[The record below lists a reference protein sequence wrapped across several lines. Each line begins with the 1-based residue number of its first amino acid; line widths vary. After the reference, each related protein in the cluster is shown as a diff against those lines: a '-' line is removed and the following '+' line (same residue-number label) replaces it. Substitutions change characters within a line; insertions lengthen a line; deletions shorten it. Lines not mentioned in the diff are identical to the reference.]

1 MPMQSSV
8 YTTIPSAKSSTITI
22 AVLITIRPLSLP
34 AAIMPGVSI
43 RINSTVQ
50 KSDTFSM
57 KISIIT
63 ATYNS
68 AKTLQDTLNSVLQ
81 QDYCDIEHI
90 IVDGGSTDSTVDIIR
105 AYASKTTS
113 HSVKWV
119 SEKDRGIY
127 DAMNKG
133 IAMATG
139 EVIGI
144 LNSDDYFTAYDIVS
158 KLAKP
163 FEDEA
168 LEAVYGDIHFIHDG
182 EPDKVTRYYSSKIF
196 SPFWVRFGFMP
207 AHPSLYVRREV
218 YQKVGPYKLDYKI
231 GADFEIIV
239 RMFCVHKI
247 KSKYLN
253 LDFVTMRSG
262 GASTNG
268 FHSHRLLLQEDT
280 RACRENGI
288 YSNQFL
294 IALKYLYK
302 LFEFRI

>member
-1 MPMQSSV
+1 
-8 YTTIPSAKSSTITI
+8 
-22 AVLITIRPLSLP
+22 
-34 AAIMPGVSI
+34 
-43 RINSTVQ
+43 
-50 KSDTFSM
+50 M
-57 KISIIT
+57 KVSIIT
-63 ATYNS
+63 ATFNS
-68 AKTLQDTLNSVLQ
+68 EKTLQDTLDSVLR
-81 QDYCDIEHI
+81 QDYRDIEHI
-90 IVDGGSTDSTVDIIR
+90 IVDGESTDSTVDMIR

-113 HSVKWV
+113 YSVKWV

-139 EVIGI
+139 DIVGI
-144 LNSDDYFTAYDIVS
+144 LNSDDYFTSNDIVS

-163 FEDEA
+163 FGDDT

-182 EPDKVTRYYSSKIF
+182 EPDKITRYYSSKIF

-218 YQKVGPYKLDYKI
+218 YQKIGSYKLDYKI
-231 GADFEIIV
+231 GADFEMIV

-253 LDFVTMRSG
+253 LDFVTMRNG

-268 FHSHRLLLQEDT
+268 IRSHRLLLQEDT

-294 IALKYLYK
+294 ISLKYLYK
-302 LFEFRI
+302 LFEFRF

>member
-1 MPMQSSV
+1 MS
-8 YTTIPSAKSSTITI
+8 
-22 AVLITIRPLSLP
+22 PL
-34 AAIMPGVSI
+34 
-43 RINSTVQ
+43 
-50 KSDTFSM
+50 F
-57 KISIIT
+57 SIIT
-63 ATYNS
+63 VTYN
-68 AKTLQDTLNSVLQ
+68 AEKVLERTLRSVAEQ
-81 QDYCDIEHI
+81 SYARIEY
-90 IVDGGSTDSTVDIIR
+90 IVIDGASTDGTMEIV
-105 AYASKTTS
+105 TS
-113 HSVKWV
+113 YKSQSPGLVRFEV
-119 SEKDRGIY
+119 ISEPDKGLY

-139 EVIGI
+139 DVIGI
-144 LNSDDYFTAYDIVS
+144 LNSDDYFTSNDIVS

-163 FEDEA
+163 FEDDT

-182 EPDKVTRYYSSKIF
+182 EPDKITRYYSSKIF

-218 YQKVGPYKLDYKI
+218 YQKIGPYKLDYKI
-231 GADFEIIV
+231 GADFEIVV

>member
-1 MPMQSSV
+1 
-8 YTTIPSAKSSTITI
+8 
-22 AVLITIRPLSLP
+22 
-34 AAIMPGVSI
+34 
-43 RINSTVQ
+43 
-50 KSDTFSM
+50 M

-63 ATYNS
+63 VTFNS
-68 AKTLQDTLNSVLQ
+68 EKTLQDTLDSVLR
-81 QDYCDIEHI
+81 QDYRNIEHI
-90 IVDGGSTDSTVDIIR
+90 IIDGGSTDSTVDIIR

-119 SEKDRGIY
+119 SEKDHGIY

-139 EVIGI
+139 DVIGI
-144 LNSDDYFTAYDIVS
+144 LNSDDYFTSYDVVS

-163 FEDEA
+163 FEDET
-168 LEAVYGDIHFIHDG
+168 LDAVYGDIHFIHDG

-218 YQKVGPYKLDYKI
+218 YQKIGPYKLDYKI
-231 GADFEIIV
+231 GADFEIVV

-253 LDFVTMRSG
+253 LDFVTMRNG

>member
-1 MPMQSSV
+1 
-8 YTTIPSAKSSTITI
+8 
-22 AVLITIRPLSLP
+22 
-34 AAIMPGVSI
+34 
-43 RINSTVQ
+43 
-50 KSDTFSM
+50 M

-68 AKTLQDTLNSVLQ
+68 EATIADTINSVLS
-81 QDYCDIEHI
+81 QDYSDIEYLVI
-90 IVDGGSTDSTVDIIR
+90 DGGSSDATLDIVK
-105 AYASKTTS
+105 ANASRFGGRLR
-113 HSVKWV
+113 WI
-119 SEKDRGIY
+119 SENDHGIY

-133 IAMATG
+133 IRMATG
-139 EVIGI
+139 DIVGI
-144 LNSDDYFTAYDIVS
+144 LNSDDYYTSNDVLSTYANAFRTS
-158 KLAKP
+158 KV
-163 FEDEA
+163 D
-168 LEAVYGDIHFIHDG
+168 AVYGDIHFIHDG

-218 YQKVGPYKLDYKI
+218 YQKIGPYKLDYKI
-231 GADFEIIV
+231 GADFEIVV

-253 LDFVTMRSG
+253 LDFVTMRNG